1 MQRTLNPLVRGSNPC
16 RCTYCSIDQ
25 WAFPLLA
32 INTVAENGDEAW
44 FEVVPRP
51 SFQPVILCLS
61 FVEPKG
67 GSVFFEYGDDLDS
80 TGKLRL
86 QTASRDSGYP
96 VIIQCTI
103 GANNNYALAA

>member
-1 MQRTLNPLVRGSNPC
+1 M
-16 RCTYCSIDQ
+16 ID
-25 WAFPLLA
+25 
-32 INTVAENGDEAW
+32 TVAENGDEAW

-61 FVEPKG
+61 LRNQTG
-67 GSVFFEYGDDLDS
+67 GSLFFEYGDDLDS

-96 VIIQCTI
+96 AIIQCTI